1 MILFNIKIVSRVG
14 CFGFFLLIFFGC
26 NTENK
31 SKNKNVSHG
40 EPGTVQS
47 SSRVN
52 KLLYMAYQKNGGG
65 YTENTELLVQQYR
78 EALLGGLFWEQYQS
92 SRISVNID
100 EVRTHYINN
109 RGRFKRVTN
118 QLRVLSFLLNTL
130 EEADSIKNALSQRNS
145 TIRSTIIQTYKASP
159 KTVSPGSFTQEVY
172 EVLFKNNEREGVVGP
187 VESKLG
193 FHVFEVLDFFPAG
206 SVVGLDEVYDEVSQ
220 EIYRD
225 KRLVLFNN
233 LLDSL
238 KQEYKVFEINGEIK
252 EQER

>member
-1 MILFNIKIVSRVG
+1 MILFNTKILSKVG
-14 CFGFFLLIFFGC
+14 YIAFFLFLFFGC
-26 NTENK
+26 ITENK
-31 SKNKNVSHG
+31 SKDKNVSYG
-40 EPGTVQS
+40 EPSDFQNP
-47 SSRVN
+47 SRVN
-52 KLLYMAYQKNGGG
+52 TLLYMAYQKNGGG
-65 YTENTELLVQQYR
+65 YTENTEHLVQQYR
-78 EALLGGLFWEQYQS
+78 EALLGGMFWEQYQS

-159 KTVSPGSFTQEVY
+159 KTISPGSFIQEAD
-172 EVLFKNNEREGVVGP
+172 EVLFKNGERERVVGP
-187 VESKLG
+187 IESKLG
-193 FHVFEVLDFFPAG
+193 FHVFEVLDFFSAG

-220 EIYRD
+220 EIYRN

-238 KQEYKVFEINGEIK
+238 TQEYKVFEINGEAK
-252 EQER
+252 EQE